1 MISSKPTINIQLKPW
16 QHYAAFSGKQH
27 MAMLGGV
34 GSGKTYTGS
43 QYSIMKFLAHPDK
56 TGLIGAND
64 YNQLSQATLR
74 ELFYW
79 LDEYQLEY
87 VVDCRPPK
95 SWGAKKTL
103 KTYKNVLSVRI
114 GGYVAHA
121 ILRVLSNPDS
131 MRGIEISWY
140 WIDESRDT
148 KEYAH
153 DMILGRLRE
162 SELSEGLITST
173 TNGEDWVHSRFVR
186 ARAGQRL
193 YGSMHVKTI
202 EAVKA
207 GVLTQSYY
215 DTLRAT
221 YSPLM
226 AAQELDAEHVNVHG
240 GRAYYAAGPKNR
252 LLRAPWGD
260 QYPNANRPLIVG
272 CDFNFQPSPCVW
284 IVGQVGPDMFGPNGE
299 YWGNRIH
306 WFREIASAQTST
318 ESMAMML
325 VSQYPGFFYRIFG
338 DASGRRGTT
347 SNAGETDYNKIASV
361 LADSGELFSI
371 DVDQNNP
378 LVKNRVEN
386 MNSLFCNA
394 MGEVRQTY
402 DPSGCPL
409 MDADVRMV
417 GWKRQILLTQQ
428 GRLDTG
434 GDPQRTHSTDGAG
447 YAVWKLFPPGRRGRI
462 IETNRSST
470 REHIIQELGGNPL
483 AQSRERLQ

>member
-1 MISSKPTINIQLKPW
+1 MNSSKPTVNIKLKPW
-16 QHYAAFSGKQH
+16 QQYAAFSGNQH
-27 MAMLGGV
+27 MAMIGGV

-43 QYSIMKFLAHPDK
+43 QYSILKFLAHPEK

-95 SWGAKKTL
+95 TWGAKKML
-103 KTYKNVLSVRI
+103 KTYKNVLSVKI
-114 GGYVAHA
+114 GKHTAHA
-121 ILRVLSNPDS
+121 FIRVLSNPDS

-148 KEYAH
+148 KQYAH

-162 SELSEGLITST
+162 SELAEGLVT
-173 TNGEDWVHSRFVR
+173 TTANGEDWVHSRFVR

-202 EAVKA
+202 DAVRA

-226 AAQELDAEHVNVHG
+226 AAQELEAEHVNVHG
-240 GRAYYAAGPKNR
+240 GRAYYAAGAWNR
-252 LLRAPWGD
+252 LVRAPWGD
-260 QYPNANRPLIVG
+260 KYPSAQRPIIVG
-272 CDFNFQPSPCVW
+272 CDFNFQPAPCVW
-284 IVGQVGPDMFGPNGE
+284 VVGQVGPDMYGPNGE
-299 YWGNRIH
+299 YWGNSIH
-306 WFREIASAQTST
+306 WFREIASVQTST
-318 ESMAMML
+318 ETMTMML
-325 VSQYPGFFYRIFG
+325 ATQFPGFFYRIYG
-338 DASGRRGTT
+338 DSSGKRGTT
-347 SNAGETDYNKIASV
+347 SNAGETDYNKIANV
-361 LADSGELFSI
+361 LSDEGAMFTI
-371 DVDQNNP
+371 DVEQSNP

-386 MNSLFCNA
+386 MNALYKNA
-394 MGEVRQTY
+394 MGLVRQTY

-409 MDADVRMV
+409 MDADVRMT
-417 GWKRQILLTQQ
+417 GWKKQLTITGQ
-428 GRLDTG
+428 GKLDTG
-434 GDPQRTHSTDGAG
+434 GDPQRTHATDGAG
-447 YAVWKLFPPGRRGRI
+447 YACWKLFPPGRKGRI
-462 IETNRSST
+462 IETNKSGIRQS
-470 REHIIQELGGNPL
+470 IIDEVQGN
-483 AQSRERLQ
+483 RVDNTH